1 MSRLH
6 RILAAILILLALLLG
21 LWALHLARN
30 PAAPVPPPVLTDEQ
44 NAPAAPL
51 YPVVLAARTIEA
63 GQVLTAAD
71 LRVEYWPARPVQ
83 AFDDPTTLIG
93 ASMRHPHA
101 PGEPLLASSLKRGLA
116 HHLAPDE
123 RALTIPIDDIV
134 GAGRH
139 ILPGDHVDVFITLN
153 RSNEISHTQSRLLM
167 PRLRVLAYGQQTLE
181 TPEPAPASSTAMT
194 SRGAAQ
200 PAAIRSAIL
209 AVPVS
214 QVNELLLATR
224 NGKLQLVLR
233 APDDIALPDTELFA
247 PRNPVLGGRSDLTAQ
262 ERTALDS
269 PNNQAYA
276 GESLPQ
282 LAGNSQPVQRQQER
296 TRPAS
301 PSAASRSLEIIRA
314 GQRETV
320 HY

>member
-6 RILAAILILLALLLG
+6 RILAVILVLLALLLG
-21 LWALHLARN
+21 LWALHLART
-30 PAAPVPPPVLTDEQ
+30 PATPAPQPALESAQDAPAPV
-44 NAPAAPL
+44 L
-51 YPVVLAARTIEA
+51 YPVVLAARAIDA
-63 GQVLTAAD
+63 GQVLTTAD

-83 AFDDPTTLIG
+83 AFDDPSTLIG

-101 PGEPLLASSLKRGLA
+101 TGEPLLASSLKRGLA

-153 RSNEISHTQSRLLM
+153 RSNEVSHTQSRLLM

-181 TPEPAPASSTAMT
+181 TPEPAPASSTMT
-194 SRGAAQ
+194 RGTAQ

-209 AVPVS
+209 AVPVG

-233 APDDIALPDTELFA
+233 APDDTALPDTELFA
-247 PRNPVLGGRSDLTAQ
+247 PRNPVLTGRSDLTTQ

-282 LAGNSQPVQRQQER
+282 LAGNQQPASRQQER
-296 TRPAS
+296 TRPAPTS
-301 PSAASRSLEIIRA
+301 TAPRSLEVIRA

>member
-6 RILAAILILLALLLG
+6 RILAVILVLLALLLG

-30 PAAPVPPPVLTDEQ
+30 PATPAPQPALANTQDAQAPV
-44 NAPAAPL
+44 L
-51 YPVVLAARTIEA
+51 YPVVLAARTIDA
-63 GQVLTAAD
+63 GQVLTATD
-71 LRVEYWPARPVQ
+71 LRVEYWPTRPVQ
-83 AFDDPTTLIG
+83 AFDDPATLIG

-101 PGEPLLASSLKRGLA
+101 TGEPLLASSLKRGLA

-153 RSNEISHTQSRLLM
+153 RSNEVSHTQSRLLM

-181 TPEPAPASSTAMT
+181 TPEPAPASSTT
-194 SRGAAQ
+194 PPTRGTAQ

-209 AVPVS
+209 AVPVG

-233 APDDIALPDTELFA
+233 APDDTALPDTELFA
-247 PRNPVLGGRSDLTAQ
+247 PRNPVLSGRSDLSPQ

-282 LAGNSQPVQRQQER
+282 LAGNQQPAPRQQER

-301 PSAASRSLEIIRA
+301 TSGASRSLEIIRA